1 MSLFDYWDTNRPS
14 IKRRKLETE
23 VPLPLT
29 KTQRDIAEAPKESPS
44 DESQSLETEDSVPL
58 ASANE
63 GTLNEK
69 DDGAIPGSQTELE
82 SALPPVEA
90 DTKAIEEYEFSQ
102 KSGDDEEK
110 ELSLQQRMRDGKW
123 RKGKT
128 SIYVDA
134 FNLALDT
141 VLAEEAHLFSEA
153 EKEVFQHWR
162 VLPYESQYLY
172 VPEIL
177 TMLLLE
183 FNGKSV
189 TDRPDMS
196 ASFCAR
202 PLRGIESI
210 NWLTTRILLMCRKL

>member
-1 MSLFDYWDTNRPS
+1 MSLFDYWDTNRTS
-14 IKRRKLETE
+14 IKRRKLATE

-29 KTQRDIAEAPKESPS
+29 KTQRDLAAVPKESPS
-44 DESQSLETEDSVPL
+44 DESISLETEDSVPP
-58 ASANE
+58 ASADE
-63 GTLNEK
+63 GPLNEN
-69 DDGAIPGSQTELE
+69 DDCAIPGSQTELE

-90 DTKAIEEYEFSQ
+90 DTKAIEVYELSQ
-102 KSGDDEEK
+102 KSGDDEER
-110 ELSLQQRMRDGKW
+110 ELSSQERMRDGKW
-123 RKGKT
+123 WKGKS

-141 VLAEEAHLFSEA
+141 VLAEEAHVFSEA

-162 VLPYESQYLY
+162 ELSYESQYLY

-177 TMLLLE
+177 AMLLLE
-183 FNGKSV
+183 FKGKSV
-189 TDRPDMS
+189 TDWPDMS

-210 NWLTTRILLMCRKL
+210 NWPTTRILLMCRKL